1 MLRKLN
7 KPVVIGDLV
16 VAITNKE
23 ILEQIEI
30 LKGKMPNGELT
41 LLKKSVEDLQ
51 VDNKELRDTIRELR
65 RQLLDPDK
73 GVVIRVN
80 RNSEFRR
87 EREDSQE
94 KLSTLYEQVHQ
105 MISWKD
111 SITKIL
117 WVVGTAL
124 VGLVI
129 KVLLNVGYLLIY

>member
-1 MLRKLN
+1 MLRRLN

-51 VDNKELRDTIRELR
+51 LDNKELRDTIRELK

-105 MISWKD
+105 MINWKN

-124 VGLVI
+124 IGLVI
-129 KVLLNVGYLLIY
+129 KVLWNVG